1 MPARAREQ
9 GLAFVRPM
17 LYCWRHRGFGAQPI
31 RVPKDQRDRRVG
43 PRGGTMLFALRLA
56 GAIGLCTGGL
66 AMAIAHFLPARRA
79 KLQELGS
86 GLLVGSLVLLG
97 FSFSTI

>member
-1 MPARAREQ
+1 
-9 GLAFVRPM
+9 
-17 LYCWRHRGFGAQPI
+17 
-31 RVPKDQRDRRVG
+31 
-43 PRGGTMLFALRLA
+43 MLFALRLA

-66 AMAIAHFLPARRA
+66 AMAIAHVLPGRRA